1 MWQAKSSASGA
12 RANGWLRRSKM
23 SCLRRTGGI
32 AWRPRPLVCG
42 TQGRAEGVAR
52 RSGLQIFRLFF
63 CGADRISSASAA
75 TGPIGFLAGMC
86 ERSYNTQVE
95 TKQVNQE
102 VA

>member
-1 MWQAKSSASGA
+1 MSSASDG
-12 RANGWLRRSKM
+12 RASGWLRQSKM
-23 SCLRRTGGI
+23 SCSRRTDGI
-32 AWRPRPLVCG
+32 AWRRRRPACG
-42 TQGRAEGVAR
+42 TPGRAEGVAAR
-52 RSGLQIFRLFF
+52 FELQMFRPIF

-86 ERSYNTQVE
+86 ERSYNTELE